1 MNIKGIKFEFFRYI
15 LVGGSA
21 FLIDASILFLLEKYL
36 LSGLG
41 EIGIL
46 ISTAIGFIAGLIYNF
61 ILSTLYVFKKIDES
75 VQKHPVRS
83 FVIFTIIGIV
93 GLLLT
98 EAGMYAGIRF
108 LGAEYYM
115 FVKVVVAGI
124 VLIWNY
130 TARKIL
136 IFKGETLWTE
146 ITE

>member
-1 MNIKGIKFEFFRYI
+1 

-21 FLIDASILFLLEKYL
+21 FLIDAGILFLLQTYL
-36 LSGLG
+36 LYRFG

-46 ISTAIGFIAGLIYNF
+46 ISTAVGFIAGLIYNF
-61 ILSTLYVFKKIDES
+61 ILSTLYVFKRTNENAK
-75 VQKHPVRS
+75 KHPVRS

-93 GLLLT
+93 GLILT
-98 EAGMYAGIRF
+98 EAGMYAGIRL
-108 LGAEYYM
+108 LGVDHYM

-136 IFKGETLWTE
+136 IFKGKTQGETL
-146 ITE
+146 